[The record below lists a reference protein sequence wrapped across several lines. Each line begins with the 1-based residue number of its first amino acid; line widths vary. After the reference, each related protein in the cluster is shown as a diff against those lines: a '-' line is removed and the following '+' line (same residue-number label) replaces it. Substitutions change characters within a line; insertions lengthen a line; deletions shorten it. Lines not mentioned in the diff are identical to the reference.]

1 MGHTL
6 ILQITIDRIMNFQ
19 TNIYE
24 NEDSF
29 KTTEGC
35 QVATGFF
42 FEALAIGGIFAPFV
56 AGEYF
61 SSKTEINSNK
71 PTGIDAAAVPNLTEN
86 KDLKID
92 LKMPD
97 LKMPDFTEKLRDNK
111 AITEQ
116 LKNIDLAGLKFQN
129 DMAMKRSDTLSR
141 MDEVNCFTNPSDIAM
156 KKSDTW
162 SRMDGVNCFTN
173 PSDIAMKKS
182 DTLSRMDEVNCF
194 TNPSETSDV
203 GEPKILRMSEMVDK
217 HNLSEMSFAEQ
228 HETVKN
234 ELNKY
239 GAEGIVNDLG
249 NLPPLTR
256 FEEKMLDAK
265 IGMRLAG
272 DLVNYFINR
281 HQSKANVQDP
291 ELTDRSKWSRMRSS
305 DLKLTEKVK
314 GYFECS
320 PPQSNVSVQEP
331 EKPVSPKP
339 KVPFG
344 ESFRSHLD
352 NIKAY

>member
-35 QVATGFF
+35 QVATGLFC
-42 FEALAIGGIFAPFV
+42 EALAIGSLIYAPFV

-116 LKNIDLAGLKFQN
+116 LKKIDLAGLKFQN
-129 DMAMKRSDTLSR
+129 DISDIAMKKSDTWSR
-141 MDEVNCFTNPSDIAM
+141 MDGVKCFTNPSDIAM

-173 PSDIAMKKS
+173 PS
-182 DTLSRMDEVNCF
+182 
-194 TNPSETSDV
+194 ETSDF
-203 GEPKILRMSEMVDK
+203 GEPKTLRMSEMVDK

-291 ELTDRSKWSRMRSS
+291 ELTDAHKWSRMRSS
-305 DLKLTEKVK
+305 DLKLTDKVK

-331 EKPVSPKP
+331 EKPVPPKP
-339 KVPFG
+339 KAPFE
-344 ESFRSHLD
+344 ESYRSHLD
-352 NIKAY
+352 NIKAC